1 MLKIF
6 FQSPNIHAIK
16 VNSYDWREFY
26 QTSQRI
32 PFQSGEITRC
42 PGLLFGWL
50 QHIQELV
57 SNLQLVLMVHLT
69 DHRQLLC
76 VELRKRRKKASE
88 INLHSVQ
95 VPRFYVKFITCTVS
109 SLKCKNFEHFCVSL
123 ERLYPYSNDPSLL
136 GHRINLLS
144 GKSPQ
149 ILVITSVCDFIPV
162 SCICNFCI

>member
-50 QHIQELV
+50 QNIQELV

-76 VELRKRRKKASE
+76 VELRKRRQK
-88 INLHSVQ
+88 INLLSEQ
-95 VPRFYVKFITCTVS
+95 VPRFYVKFITWTVS
-109 SLKCKNFEHFCVSL
+109 SLKCKHFEHFCVSL

-136 GHRINLLS
+136 GHRINLFS

-149 ILVITSVCDFIPV
+149 ILVITSACDFIPV
-162 SCICNFCI
+162 SCTCNFYI

>member
-6 FQSPNIHAIK
+6 FQSPNIHAII
-16 VNSYDWREFY
+16 VNSYWREFY

-32 PFQSGEITRC
+32 PFLSGEITRC

-50 QHIQELV
+50 QNIQELV

-76 VELRKRRKKASE
+76 VELRKRRQK
-88 INLHSVQ
+88 INLLSEQ
-95 VPRFYVKFITCTVS
+95 VPRFYVKFITWTVS
-109 SLKCKNFEHFCVSL
+109 SLKCKHFEHFCVSL

-136 GHRINLLS
+136 GHRINLFS

-149 ILVITSVCDFIPV
+149 ILVITSACDFIPV
-162 SCICNFCI
+162 SCTCNFYI

>member
-76 VELRKRRKKASE
+76 VELRKRREKPSE
-88 INLHSVQ
+88 INLLSEQ

-123 ERLYPYSNDPSLL
+123 ERLYPYSNDKNQMDAKRESDLFNTIMITDRIRRQEILL
-136 GHRINLLS
+136 PINHNH
-144 GKSPQ
+144 
-149 ILVITSVCDFIPV
+149 F
-162 SCICNFCI
+162 NF